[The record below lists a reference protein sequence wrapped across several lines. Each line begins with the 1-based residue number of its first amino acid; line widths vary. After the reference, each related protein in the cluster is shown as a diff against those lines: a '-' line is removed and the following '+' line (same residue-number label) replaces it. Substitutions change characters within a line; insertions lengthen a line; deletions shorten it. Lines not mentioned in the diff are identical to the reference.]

1 MFYRIGTASE
11 RLGHPLDAHGPECS
25 RRKAISCSF
34 QVFHASRL
42 TPSFCARL
50 VTVER
55 GTLQVLA
62 RIVTSSDSSVFVR
75 QRLYI
80 WRSWSSRSRVSRKGL
95 RGRGGSAGSRPRLSC
110 DRGGT
115 LSPRQPP
122 ERPVEWG
129 LPVEKQAV
137 HSMLSSI
144 SGMAYSSFLHQS

>member
-62 RIVTSSDSSVFVR
+62 RIVTSSESSVFVR

-80 WRSWSSRSRVSRKGL
+80 WRSRSSRSHVSRKGL
-95 RGRGGSAGSRPRLSC
+95 RGRGSAAIAREGLLGWRA
-110 DRGGT
+110 GT
-115 LSPRQPP
+115 FSPRQPP
-122 ERPVEWG
+122 QRPVEWG
-129 LPVEKQAV
+129 LHVEKQAV
-137 HSMLSSI
+137 HSMLKSI
-144 SGMAYSSFLHQS
+144 SGMDYSSF

>member
-1 MFYRIGTASE
+1 M
-11 RLGHPLDAHGPECS
+11 LMDPEYS

-34 QVFHASRL
+34 KVFHASRL

-62 RIVTSSDSSVFVR
+62 RIVTSSDSSVFVQ

-95 RGRGGSAGSRPRLSC
+95 RGRGSAAIAREGLSGWRAG
-110 DRGGT
+110 DF
-115 LSPRQPP
+115 SPRQPP
-122 ERPVEWG
+122 QRPVEWG
-129 LPVEKQAV
+129 THVEKQAV
-137 HSMLSSI
+137 HSMLKSI